1 MKRIPPAFDD
11 DPHDDSVLEL
21 VAERLGF
28 RDRIRAHPVLGWIY
42 RILVA
47 IAGGIIIIAG
57 IIMIPAPGP
66 GWVVVF
72 LGLGVLGTEFAW
84 AQRLLEYGKRKVRRW
99 TDWIKGQSLL
109 IRGLVGLAGLCLLTG
124 MMLAG
129 VHSLGWRGFP
139 FS

>member
-1 MKRIPPAFDD
+1 M
-11 DPHDDSVLEL
+11 LEM

-28 RDRIRAHPVLGWIY
+28 RDRIRRHPILGWVY

-47 IAGGIIIIAG
+47 IVGTAILAVG

-66 GWVVVF
+66 GWLVVF

-84 AQRLLEYGKRKVRRW
+84 ARRLLEYGRRQLRRW
-99 TDWIKGQSLL
+99 TDWIRRQSLFV
-109 IRGLVGLAGLCLLTG
+109 RFLVGLAGLAV
-124 MMLAG
+124 LAG
-129 VHSLGWRGFP
+129 LVLAGLHGVGWRGFP

>member
-1 MKRIPPAFDD
+1 M
-11 DPHDDSVLEL
+11 

-28 RDRIRAHPVLGWIY
+28 RDRIRRHPILGWVY

-47 IAGGIIIIAG
+47 IVGTAILVVG

-66 GWVVVF
+66 GWLVVF

-84 AQRLLEYGKRKVRRW
+84 ARRLLEYGRRQFRRW
-99 TDWIKGQSLL
+99 TDWIKRQSLL
-109 IRGLVGLAGLCLLTG
+109 LRFLIGLAGIAV
-124 MMLAG
+124 LAG
-129 VHSLGWRGFP
+129 VVLAGLHSVGWRGFP